1 MHLESRRGCH
11 LGFEKSIKKPNVNL
25 GYIPYIVL
33 YAVLGYLPMGSDG
46 QNNGPNISCDREGR
60 YLKATAQ
67 VLHEHNGLWFQD
79 ESFVVSRCSALR

>member
-1 MHLESRRGCH
+1 
-11 LGFEKSIKKPNVNL
+11 
-25 GYIPYIVL
+25 
-33 YAVLGYLPMGSDG
+33 MGSDG